1 MNAFSSS
8 KLRCGLDG
16 RRDRSLP
23 DWRFTHLATATLRRV
38 VAAGLLL
45 SCIGSAVAQEG
56 EKSDPPSA
64 TAAPASRPSD
74 GMTHEKYL
82 SAARKE
88 FTVSTVLRAPDGAPL
103 KLDGRKAVANAEALM
118 SEARSQRQRGEFKA
132 AASTASKAFDTY
144 QKVLGDDHYLTTA
157 SRVFQ
162 RTMDDFARLPPDGQK
177 AMVDAD
183 KASEAA
189 QAASDK
195 GLFADAEKQA
205 ERAQRTREELLGS
218 KHAEVGEALRQM
230 GAAQLELQL
239 YAKSKNNIERAV
251 AIFEQTYG
259 RNHPKTAIALDRL
272 GWMYIHEGRPEDAI
286 KTLRDAAY
294 ILRSTSGDTAEA
306 GEVLDNLGTAFAL
319 NGDAKDALNKKL
331 QSLIIRET
339 VLGPKARDTA
349 VSLSN
354 LAWLYTRMNMLD
366 DALRLREQAYATL
379 LETVGPDHTYTK
391 LELSNLARAHET
403 AGNFDRA
410 IALYKEQIA
419 RDDQQPEVVDINAM
433 ARCTALASV
442 LFNKGDFDEARKF
455 AAKSVERAKFLLDT
469 TAAPA
474 VVNELFNVANEMM
487 RHRLL
492 EEALPVFALQ
502 YERDAKSKTPPTAAQ
517 VRRMES
523 YGQTLIDMGQASKA
537 VEVLR
542 RAVELSEQVYGKGE
556 PSTATAMITYVEALC
571 DAGQLS
577 EAEQVADAVVKI
589 VETRMPFRS
598 AGSAHALLAAG
609 RVYNRQ
615 KRQDLAKFTLEDAES
630 IFVEYQRDLLG
641 KIECQLE
648 LAKCYHAA
656 GDKPR
661 TEATLTA
668 AMETAR
674 ELKKL
679 NTSLYGDAV
688 LAKALWHQLEL
699 GDLPSSRREELRT
712 ELRKILEKL
721 RDARALS
728 AVERSWLEAN

>member
-1 MNAFSSS
+1 MNALLLCVR
-8 KLRCGLDG
+8 LRGQS
-16 RRDRSLP
+16 RDSLCPLSAVRSRFAPTSFALAMVVGVLSVQLP
-23 DWRFTHLATATLRRV
+23 VRAQNGESGDKPVAASTAT
-38 VAAGLLL
+38 
-45 SCIGSAVAQEG
+45 S
-56 EKSDPPSA
+56 
-64 TAAPASRPSD
+64 APA
-74 GMTHEKYL
+74 GVMTHEKYL
-82 SAARKE
+82 AAARKE

-103 KLDGRKAVANAEALM
+103 KLDGRKAVARAEELM
-118 SEARSQRQRGEFKA
+118 AEARSQRKSGDYKTA
-132 AASTASKAFDTY
+132 AATASKAFDTY
-144 QKVLGDDHYLTTA
+144 QKVLGEDHYLTTA

-162 RTMDDFARLPPDGQK
+162 RSMDDFSRLPSDGQK
-177 AMVDAD
+177 SMQEAD
-183 KASEAA
+183 KLSEAA
-189 QAASDK
+189 QADSDK
-195 GLFADAEKQA
+195 GLFADAEKRA
-205 ERAQRTREELLGS
+205 ERALRSREELLGP
-218 KHAEVGEALRQM
+218 KHAEVGESLRQI

-239 YAKSKNNIERAV
+239 FAKSKRNIERAV

-272 GWMYIHEGRPEDAI
+272 GWMYIHEGKPEEAI

-331 QSLIIRET
+331 QSLVIRET

-379 LETVGPDHTYTK
+379 LEAVGPDHTYTK

-410 IALYKEQIA
+410 VALYQEQIA
-419 RDDQQPEVVDINAM
+419 RDDQHPDVVDINAM
-433 ARCTALASV
+433 ARCTALAAV
-442 LFNKGDFDEARKF
+442 LFNKGDFDAARKYT
-455 AAKSVERAKFLLDT
+455 AKAVERAKFLLKT

-474 VVNELFNVANEMM
+474 VVNELYNVANELM
-487 RHRLL
+487 RRRLL

-502 YERDAKSKTPPTAAQ
+502 YERDSQNAGDPTAAQ

-542 RAVELSEQVYGKGE
+542 RAVELSEKVHGKGD
-556 PSTATAMITYVEALC
+556 PATATALITYSEALC
-571 DAGQLS
+571 ETGQLS
-577 EAEQVADAVVKI
+577 EAEQVADSVVKI
-589 VETRMPFRS
+589 SESRLPFRS

-615 KRQDLAKFTLEDAES
+615 KRLDLAKFTLEDAES

-648 LAKCYHAA
+648 LARCYHNA

-661 TEATLTA
+661 TEATLSA
-668 AMETAR
+668 AVETAR
-674 ELKKL
+674 KL
-679 NTSLYGDAV
+679 DEVNKTLYGDAF
-688 LAKALWHQLEL
+688 LAKALWCQLEM
-699 GDLPSSRREELRT
+699 GDLTSSRREAVRT
-712 ELRKILEKL
+712 ELRKLLEQL
-721 RDARALS
+721 RDANALN
-728 AVERSWLEAN
+728 AAERGWLESL